1 MLRGQTA
8 IGKEPLFHLES
19 EGPISA
25 SRRGE
30 SDWKTKPTQ
39 QKAKPRAA
47 EKQSPNDFIEA
58 PGLSCASS
66 FFSYMRQ

>member
-1 MLRGQTA
+1 MKA
-8 IGKEPLFHLES
+8 
-19 EGPISA
+19 
-25 SRRGE
+25 
-30 SDWKTKPTQ
+30 TQ
-39 QKAKPRAA
+39 EKAEPRAA